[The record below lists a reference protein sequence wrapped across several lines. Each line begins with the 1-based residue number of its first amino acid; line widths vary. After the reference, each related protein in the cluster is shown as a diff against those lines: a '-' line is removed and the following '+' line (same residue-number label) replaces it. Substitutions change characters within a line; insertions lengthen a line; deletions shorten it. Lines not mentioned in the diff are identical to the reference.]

1 MDKNKEELISFNRAG
16 SICTHAE
23 EILGTDLFIRI
34 TLKKVTVNPLLTFS
48 SMVMYINR
56 DGKLKTG
63 RNYLFNIA
71 SLRNDE
77 WLDDF
82 ISFFHSQNPEC
93 KEILGVLTST
103 KDTYWYIDF
112 VCNQL
117 KLPEAIDKRGSTIL
131 L

>member
-1 MDKNKEELISFNRAG
+1 
-16 SICTHAE
+16 
-23 EILGTDLFIRI
+23 
-34 TLKKVTVNPLLTFS
+34 
-48 SMVMYINR
+48 MVMYINR

-63 RNYLFNIA
+63 RNYLSNIA